1 VGSYVLLDRDGIRWA
16 PEVKRRATLL
26 APFLGPFK
34 VVSFDESRLNV
45 RLELPRHMRCHSEF
59 HVSKLREWIAPNHH
73 FPNRDSTKPLV
84 PAVTRDGHEE
94 YEVEK
99 VLDSRVKYGRREYL
113 IKWEDAAE
121 NSWEPEE
128 FLTNCTEEKELYE
141 SSLSQSKDSRGCVVK
156 VGRAR

>member
-1 VGSYVLLDRDGIRWA
+1 
-16 PEVKRRATLL
+16 
-26 APFLGPFK
+26 
-34 VVSFDESRLNV
+34 VSFDESRLNV

-84 PAVTRDGHEE
+84 PAVPRDGHEE

-113 IKWEDAAE
+113 IKWEDARGVFDKLYGRE
-121 NSWEPEE
+121 GVIRKFTFTVEGFEGVCGESGSGKVRPE
-128 FLTNCTEEKELYE
+128 
-141 SSLSQSKDSRGCVVK
+141 
-156 VGRAR
+156 